1 MIFEEFFELYSHI
14 EELES
19 DVHFM
24 EELAERTSRNLDIR
38 IDKIKM
44 ELSEAKETY
53 DRYYKKFKKEIS
65 ETITPKFLDQFVND
79 CFKDLIH
86 PRYGLQGIYEDY
98 QKDDVDDLD
107 NLELQRALS
116 SYNKRIYDNNFW
128 ETFKNYK
135 KILFINKIIGENK

>member
-24 EELAERTSRNLDIR
+24 EELSERTSRNLELR
-38 IDKIKM
+38 IDKIKI
-44 ELSEAKETY
+44 ELSEAKERY
-53 DRYYKKFKKEIS
+53 DEYYKRFKKEIS
-65 ETITPKFLDQFVND
+65 ETITPKFLESFVEN

-86 PRYGLQGIYEDY
+86 PRYGLQSIYEDF

-116 SYNKRIYDNNFW
+116 KYNKSNYDNNFW
-128 ETFKNYK
+128 KTFNNYK

>member
-24 EELAERTSRNLDIR
+24 EELADKTSRNLDIR
-38 IDKIKM
+38 IDKIKI
-44 ELSEAKETY
+44 ELSEANENY
-53 DRYYKKFKKEIS
+53 DRYYKKFKKEIY
-65 ETITPKFLDQFVND
+65 ETITPKFLDDFVSN

-116 SYNKRIYDNNFW
+116 TYNKRIYDNNFW
-128 ETFKNYK
+128 TTFKNYK

>member
-1 MIFEEFFELYSHI
+1 MIFEEFFELYSNI

-38 IDKIKM
+38 IDKIKN
-44 ELSEAKETY
+44 ELSEAKENY

-65 ETITPKFLDQFVND
+65 ETITPKFLDDFVNNS
-79 CFKDLIH
+79 FKDLIH

-128 ETFKNYK
+128 TTFKNYK